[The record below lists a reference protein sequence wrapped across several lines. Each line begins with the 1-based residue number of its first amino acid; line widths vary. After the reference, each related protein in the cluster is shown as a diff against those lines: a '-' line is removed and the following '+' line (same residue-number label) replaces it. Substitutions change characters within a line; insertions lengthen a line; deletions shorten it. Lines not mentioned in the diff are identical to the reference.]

1 MGTKMGTKEERAL
14 PSLSDLR
21 DTLDEVLGDDALRD
35 ENRHTERMTLVC
47 AVICDAFERC
57 EMRATVVGGGAVE
70 FHAPGAYTTLDN
82 DLVVEPLT
90 MQPDRSALNAIF
102 GALGFVKG
110 PARHWV
116 RDDFLVEVP
125 SSHLE
130 GPAEEHQVGPH
141 TFRVV
146 KKEVLLVERLVE
158 FYQTGHTGYGAQAI
172 AMIRAFGAELELE
185 LLERLLREEEVGV
198 VYELMKQLASSGV
211 EITDDLLRAKRQG
224 LLESSSIS

>member
-1 MGTKMGTKEERAL
+1 MPRYKLATSETPWARSSVGQSRGLIIPRSQVRVLPGPLISQELTAFSTLTRRQMGTVLGTNEERAL

-21 DTLDEVLGDDALRD
+21 DTLDEVFGDDALRD

-47 AVICDAFERC
+47 AVICDAFKRC

-82 DLVVEPLT
+82 DLVVEPVT
-90 MQPDRSALNAIF
+90 MRPDRSALNAVF
-102 GALGFVKG
+102 SALGFIKG

-146 KKEVLLVERLVE
+146 KKEVLLVE
-158 FYQTGHTGYGAQAI
+158 
-172 AMIRAFGAELELE
+172 
-185 LLERLLREEEVGV
+185 
-198 VYELMKQLASSGV
+198 
-211 EITDDLLRAKRQG
+211 
-224 LLESSSIS
+224 

>member
-1 MGTKMGTKEERAL
+1 MGTGMGTNEERAL

-21 DTLDEVLGDDALRD
+21 DTLDEFFGDDALRD

-47 AVICDAFERC
+47 AVVCDAFKRRG
-57 EMRATVVGGGAVE
+57 MRATVVGGGAVE
-70 FHAPGAYTTLDN
+70 FHAPGAYTTFDT
-82 DLVVEPLT
+82 DLVVEPAT
-90 MQPDRSALNAIF
+90 TRPDRSALDGVF
-102 GALGFVKG
+102 GALGFIKG

-116 RDDFLVEVP
+116 RDDFLIEVP

-146 KKEVLLVERLVE
+146 KKEVVLVERLVE

-172 AMIRAFGAELELE
+172 AMIRAFGAELEPE
-185 LLERLLREEEVGV
+185 LLERLLHEQEVRV
-198 VYELMKQLASSGV
+198 VYELMKQLASSDV
-211 EITDDLLRAKRQG
+211 EITDDLLRAERQE